1 MKITIELPDDV
12 AARLE
17 KRANVYG
24 VPMETLI
31 VNSVVARDNPSPEER
46 AERRRRAYEEIKRL
60 REELNVSQDLDIR
73 EMIEEGRR
81 F

>member
-31 VNSVVARDNPSPEER
+31 VNSVVARDNPSAEEK
-46 AERRRRAYEEIKRL
+46 AEIRRRAYEEIVRL
-60 REELNVSQDLDIR
+60 REEMNVTEELNIR

>member
-17 KRANVYG
+17 KRASLYG

-31 VNSVVARDNPSPEER
+31 VNSVVARDNPSAEEK
-46 AERRRRAYEEIKRL
+46 AEKRLRAYEDIVRL
-60 REELNVSQDLDIR
+60 REEMNVTEEVNIR

>member
-31 VNSVVARDNPSPEER
+31 VNSVVARDNPSPEEK
-46 AERRRRAYEEIKRL
+46 AKK
-60 REELNVSQDLDIR
+60 REEAFRRIMEIRERSVLVDDATIR

>member
-17 KRANVYG
+17 KRAHVYG

-46 AERRRRAYEEIKRL
+46 AKK
-60 REELNVSQDLDIR
+60 REEAYRQIMEIR
-73 EMIEEGRR
+73 ERNVLTDNLDARSLIDEGRR

>member
-31 VNSVVARDNPSPEER
+31 VNSVVARDNPSPEEKAKR
-46 AERRRRAYEEIKRL
+46 RQEAYREIMAIRER
-60 REELNVSQDLDIR
+60 NVLTDDLDAR
-73 EMIEEGRR
+73 ALIEEGRR

>member
-31 VNSVVARDNPSPEER
+31 VNSVVARDNPSAEEK
-46 AERRRRAYEEIKRL
+46 AEIRRRAYEEIVRL
-60 REELNVSQDLDIR
+60 REEMNVTEEVNIR